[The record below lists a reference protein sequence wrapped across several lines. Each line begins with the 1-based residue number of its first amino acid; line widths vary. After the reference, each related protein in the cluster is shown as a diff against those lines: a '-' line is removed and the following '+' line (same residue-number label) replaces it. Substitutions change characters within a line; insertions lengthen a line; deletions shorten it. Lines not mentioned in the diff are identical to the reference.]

1 MNLKIVLKRLI
12 LIDLL
17 ILFSAF
23 VAVFFESEKS
33 IQINE
38 SLPELSDTYL
48 FFAAF
53 IVLSW
58 LISLYLLYKFKNF
71 GKKLYLYLFIINIF
85 YHFFGGIW
93 VADPIIYVIDGLSW
107 ACGAS
112 ILTLIYFS
120 PIKKEFKN

>member
-48 FFAAF
+48 FFAVF

-58 LISLYLLYKFKNF
+58 LISLYLL
-71 GKKLYLYLFIINIF
+71 
-85 YHFFGGIW
+85 
-93 VADPIIYVIDGLSW
+93 
-107 ACGAS
+107 
-112 ILTLIYFS
+112 
-120 PIKKEFKN
+120 